1 MSYLNSGLGLA
12 PWKRVLSWLFFES
25 LHDAFQDGQEM
36 KALKILVVDLDVIM
50 SEHYEFIVRDISGEA
65 TSI

>member
-1 MSYLNSGLGLA
+1 M
-12 PWKRVLSWLFFES
+12 
-25 LHDAFQDGQEM
+25 Q
-36 KALKILVVDLDVIM
+36 ALKILVVDLDVIM

>member
-1 MSYLNSGLGLA
+1 MSYLNSSLGLA
-12 PWKRVLSWLFFES
+12 PWKRVLSWLFLKF
-25 LHDAFQDGQEM
+25 LHDAVQDGQEM

-50 SEHYEFIVRDISGEA
+50 SEHYKFIVQDISGEA